1 MAGKILV
8 VGSLHLDVIVHS
20 SRLPKPDETLL
31 GDKVSYRFGGKG
43 GNQALA
49 AAKIDVQVFMAGRI
63 GTDNF
68 GKQIYDT
75 LSNQN
80 INLDGLKIVDEA
92 TGMSVA
98 LIGSDGIYSA
108 VVVSGVNQ
116 TIELSEIAVP
126 DDLTVLVLQNEIN
139 TDANF
144 EIIKKVPKS
153 TFVILNAAP
162 ALTPNKDFFERIDL
176 LIVNKLEAKMLLNEE
191 PSIFNNLDALRKLQN
206 LDPKEVIIT
215 LGAEGYTGIS
225 KNGEVFS
232 EPGIKV
238 DVLSTHGA
246 GDSFVGTLAAFIC
259 KGEPIN
265 IAAQYAQASSA
276 LHVKT
281 PIDQRE
287 KILQA
292 DIENMFSLNQ

>member
-8 VGSLHLDVIVHS
+8 LGSLHLDIIVNS

-80 INLDGLKIVDEA
+80 INLDGLKMVDEA

-116 TIELSEIAVP
+116 TIDLSEIAVP
-126 DDLTVLVLQNEIN
+126 DDLSVLVLQNEIN

-144 EIIKKVPKS
+144 DIVKNVPES
-153 TFVILNAAP
+153 TFVIFNAAP

-176 LIVNKLEAKMLLNEE
+176 LIVNQLEAKMLINEE
-191 PSIFNNLDALRKLQN
+191 HSIFNNLDALQKLQN
-206 LDPKEVIIT
+206 LGPKEVIIT
-215 LGAEGYTGIS
+215 LGADGYTGIS
-225 KNGEVFS
+225 KNGEIFS

-259 KGEPIN
+259 KGEPISV
-265 IAAQYAQASSA
+265 AAQYAQASSA

>member
-80 INLDGLKIVDEA
+80 INLDGLKMVDEA

-98 LIGSDGIYSA
+98 LIGYDGIYSA

-116 TIELSEIAVP
+116 TIDLSEIALP
-126 DDLTVLVLQNEIN
+126 DDLSVLVLQNEIN
-139 TDANF
+139 TNANF
-144 EIIKKVPKS
+144 DIVKKVPGS
-153 TFVILNAAP
+153 TFVIFNAAP

-176 LIVNKLEAKMLLNEE
+176 LIVNQLEAKMLINEE
-191 PSIFNNLDALRKLQN
+191 SSIFNNFDALQKLQN
-206 LDPKEVIIT
+206 LGPKEVIIT
-215 LGAEGYTGIS
+215 LGADGYTGIS
-225 KNGEVFS
+225 KNGEIFS

-259 KGEPIN
+259 KGEPISV
-265 IAAQYAQASSA
+265 AAQYAQASSA

-292 DIENMFSLNQ
+292 DIEYMFSLNQ

>member
-153 TFVILNAAP
+153 TFIILNAAP

-176 LIVNKLEAKMLLNEE
+176 LIVNQLEAKMLLNEE

-206 LDPKEVIIT
+206 LGPKEVIIT
-215 LGAEGYTGIS
+215 LGAEGYKGIS
-225 KNGEVFS
+225 KNGEIFS

>member
-31 GDKVSYRFGGKG
+31 GDNVSYRFGGKG
-43 GNQALA
+43 GNQAVA

-80 INLDGLKIVDEA
+80 INLDGLKMVDEA

-176 LIVNKLEAKMLLNEE
+176 LVVNQLEAKMLLNEE

-206 LDPKEVIIT
+206 LGPKEVIIT
-215 LGAEGYTGIS
+215 MGADGYTGIS
-225 KNGEVFS
+225 KNGEIFS

>member
-80 INLDGLKIVDEA
+80 INLDGLKMVDEA

-116 TIELSEIAVP
+116 TIDLSEIAVP
-126 DDLTVLVLQNEIN
+126 DDLSVLVLQNEIN

-144 EIIKKVPKS
+144 DIVKKVPES
-153 TFVILNAAP
+153 TFVIFNAAP

-176 LIVNKLEAKMLLNEE
+176 LIVNQLEAKMLINEE
-191 PSIFNNLDALRKLQN
+191 PSIFNNFDALQKLQN
-206 LDPKEVIIT
+206 LGPKEVIIT
-215 LGAEGYTGIS
+215 LGADGYTGIS
-225 KNGEVFS
+225 KNGEIFS

>member
-80 INLDGLKIVDEA
+80 INLDGLKMVDEA

-116 TIELSEIAVP
+116 TIDLSEIAVP

-176 LIVNKLEAKMLLNEE
+176 LIVNQLEAKMLLNEE
-191 PSIFNNLDALRKLQN
+191 PSIFNNFDALQKLQN
-206 LDPKEVIIT
+206 LGPKEVIIT

-225 KNGEVFS
+225 KNGEIFS

>member
-43 GNQALA
+43 GNQAVA

-80 INLDGLKIVDEA
+80 INLDGLKMVDEA

-108 VVVSGVNQ
+108 VVVSGANQ
-116 TIELSEIAVP
+116 TIDLSEIAVP

-153 TFVILNAAP
+153 TFIILNAAP

-176 LIVNKLEAKMLLNEE
+176 LVVNQLEAKMLLNEE
-191 PSIFNNLDALRKLQN
+191 PSIFKNLDALRKLQN
-206 LDPKEVIIT
+206 LGPKEVIIT
-215 LGAEGYTGIS
+215 MGADGYTGIS
-225 KNGEVFS
+225 KNGEIFS

>member
-75 LSNQN
+75 LLNQN

-98 LIGSDGIYSA
+98 VIGSDGIYCA
-108 VVVSGVNQ
+108 VVVSGANQ
-116 TIELSEIAVP
+116 TIDLSEIAVP

-176 LIVNKLEAKMLLNEE
+176 LIVNQLEAKMLLNEE
-191 PSIFNNLDALRKLQN
+191 PSIFNILDALRKLQN
-206 LDPKEVIIT
+206 LGPKEVIIT

-225 KNGEVFS
+225 KNGEIFS

-292 DIENMFSLNQ
+292 DIENMFFLNQ

>member
-126 DDLTVLVLQNEIN
+126 HDLTVLVLQNEIN

-176 LIVNKLEAKMLLNEE
+176 LIVNQLEAKMLLNEE

-206 LDPKEVIIT
+206 LGPKEVIIT
-215 LGAEGYTGIS
+215 LGAEGYAGIS
-225 KNGEVFS
+225 KNGEIFS

>member
-1 MAGKILV
+1 MSGKILV

-31 GDKVSYRFGGKG
+31 GDNVSYRFGGKG

-80 INLDGLKIVDEA
+80 INLDGLKMVDEA

-116 TIELSEIAVP
+116 TIDLSEIAVP
-126 DDLTVLVLQNEIN
+126 DDLSVLVLQNEIN

-144 EIIKKVPKS
+144 DIVKKVPES
-153 TFVILNAAP
+153 TFVIFNAAP

-176 LIVNKLEAKMLLNEE
+176 LIVNQLEAKMLMNEE
-191 PSIFNNLDALRKLQN
+191 PSIFKNFDALQKLQN
-206 LDPKEVIIT
+206 LGPKEVIIT
-215 LGAEGYTGIS
+215 LGADGYTGIS
-225 KNGEVFS
+225 KNGEIFS

-259 KGEPIN
+259 KGEPISV
-265 IAAQYAQASSA
+265 AAQYAQASSA

>member
-139 TDANF
+139 TEVHF
-144 EIIKKVPKS
+144 KIIKKVPKS

-176 LIVNKLEAKMLLNEE
+176 LIVNQLEAKMLLNEE

-206 LDPKEVIIT
+206 LGPKEVIIT

-225 KNGEVFS
+225 KNGEIFS

>member
-31 GDKVSYRFGGKG
+31 GDNVSYRFGGKG

-80 INLDGLKIVDEA
+80 INLDGLKMVDEA

-116 TIELSEIAVP
+116 TIDLSEIAVP

-176 LIVNKLEAKMLLNEE
+176 LIVNQLEAKMLLNEE
-191 PSIFNNLDALRKLQN
+191 PSIFNILDALRKLQN
-206 LDPKEVIIT
+206 LGPKEVIIT

-225 KNGEVFS
+225 KNGEIFS

>member
-1 MAGKILV
+1 MSGKILV

-80 INLDGLKIVDEA
+80 INLDGLKMVDEA

-116 TIELSEIAVP
+116 TIDLSEIAVP

-162 ALTPNKDFFERIDL
+162 ALTPNKGFFERIDL
-176 LIVNKLEAKMLLNEE
+176 LIVNQLEAKMLLNEE
-191 PSIFNNLDALRKLQN
+191 PSIFNKLDALRKLQN
-206 LDPKEVIIT
+206 LGPKEVIIT
-215 LGAEGYTGIS
+215 LGADGYTGIS
-225 KNGEVFS
+225 KNGEIFS

>member
-176 LIVNKLEAKMLLNEE
+176 LIVNQLEAKMLLNEE
-191 PSIFNNLDALRKLQN
+191 PSIFNILDALRKLQN
-206 LDPKEVIIT
+206 LGPKEVIIT

-225 KNGEVFS
+225 KNGEIFS

-259 KGEPIN
+259 KGEPISV
-265 IAAQYAQASSA
+265 AAQYAQASSA

>member
-80 INLDGLKIVDEA
+80 INLDGLKMVDEA

-162 ALTPNKDFFERIDL
+162 ALTPNKGFFERIDL
-176 LIVNKLEAKMLLNEE
+176 LIVNHLEAKMLLNEE

-206 LDPKEVIIT
+206 LGPKEVIIT
-215 LGAEGYTGIS
+215 LGADGYTGIS
-225 KNGEVFS
+225 KNGEIFS

>member
-43 GNQALA
+43 GNQAVA

-80 INLDGLKIVDEA
+80 INLDGLKMVDEA

-108 VVVSGVNQ
+108 VVVSGANQ
-116 TIELSEIAVP
+116 TIDLSEIAVP

-153 TFVILNAAP
+153 TFIILNAAP

-176 LIVNKLEAKMLLNEE
+176 LVVNQLEAKMLLNEE
-191 PSIFNNLDALRKLQN
+191 PNIFNNLDALRKLQN
-206 LDPKEVIIT
+206 LGPKEVIIT
-215 LGAEGYTGIS
+215 MGADGYTGIS
-225 KNGEVFS
+225 KNGEIFS

>member
-126 DDLTVLVLQNEIN
+126 HDLTVLVLQNEIN

-176 LIVNKLEAKMLLNEE
+176 LIVNQLEAKMLLNEE
-191 PSIFNNLDALRKLQN
+191 PSIFNILDALRKLQN
-206 LDPKEVIIT
+206 LGPKEVIIT

-225 KNGEVFS
+225 KNGEIFS

-292 DIENMFSLNQ
+292 DIENMFCLNQ

>member
-31 GDKVSYRFGGKG
+31 ADKVSYRFGGKG
-43 GNQALA
+43 GNQAVA

-80 INLDGLKIVDEA
+80 INLDGLKMVDEA

-108 VVVSGVNQ
+108 EVVSGVNQ
-116 TIELSEIAVP
+116 TIDLSEIAVP

-153 TFVILNAAP
+153 TVVILNAAP

-176 LIVNKLEAKMLLNEE
+176 LIVNQLEAKMLLNEE

-206 LDPKEVIIT
+206 LGPKEVIIT
-215 LGAEGYTGIS
+215 MGADGYTGIS
-225 KNGEVFS
+225 KNGEIFS
-232 EPGIKV
+232 KPGIKV

>member
-1 MAGKILV
+1 MSGKILV

-176 LIVNKLEAKMLLNEE
+176 LIVNQLEAKMLLNEE

-206 LDPKEVIIT
+206 LGPKEVIIT

-225 KNGEVFS
+225 KNGEIFS

-292 DIENMFSLNQ
+292 DIENMFCLNQ

>member
-126 DDLTVLVLQNEIN
+126 HDLTVLVLQNEIN

-176 LIVNKLEAKMLLNEE
+176 LIVNQLEAKMLLNEE
-191 PSIFNNLDALRKLQN
+191 PSIFNILDALRKLQN
-206 LDPKEVIIT
+206 LGPKEVIIT

-225 KNGEVFS
+225 KNGEIFS

-238 DVLSTHGA
+238 DVISTHGA

>member
-176 LIVNKLEAKMLLNEE
+176 LIVNQLEAKMLLNEE

-206 LDPKEVIIT
+206 LGPKEVIIT
-215 LGAEGYTGIS
+215 LGAEGHTGIS
-225 KNGEVFS
+225 KNGEIFS

>member
-80 INLDGLKIVDEA
+80 INLDGLKMVDEA

-116 TIELSEIAVP
+116 TIDLSEIAVP

-176 LIVNKLEAKMLLNEE
+176 LIVNQLEAKMLLNAE

-206 LDPKEVIIT
+206 LGPKEVIIT
-215 LGAEGYTGIS
+215 LGADGYTGIS
-225 KNGEVFS
+225 KNGEIFS

>member
-80 INLDGLKIVDEA
+80 INLDGLKMVDEA

-126 DDLTVLVLQNEIN
+126 HDLTVLVLQNEIN

-176 LIVNKLEAKMLLNEE
+176 LIVNQLEAKMLLNEE

-206 LDPKEVIIT
+206 LGPKEVIIT
-215 LGAEGYTGIS
+215 LGADGYTGIS
-225 KNGEVFS
+225 KNGEIFS

>member
-80 INLDGLKIVDEA
+80 INLDGLKMVDEA

-108 VVVSGVNQ
+108 VVVSGANQ
-116 TIELSEIAVP
+116 TIDLSEIAVP

-176 LIVNKLEAKMLLNEE
+176 LIVNQLEAKMLLNEE

-206 LDPKEVIIT
+206 LGPKEVIIT

-225 KNGEVFS
+225 KNGEIFS

>member
-1 MAGKILV
+1 MSGKILV

-31 GDKVSYRFGGKG
+31 GDNVSYRFGGKG

-80 INLDGLKIVDEA
+80 INLDGLKMVDEA

-98 LIGSDGIYSA
+98 LIGYDGIYTA

-116 TIELSEIAVP
+116 TIDLSEIAVP
-126 DDLTVLVLQNEIN
+126 DDLSVLVLQNEIN
-139 TDANF
+139 ADANF
-144 EIIKKVPKS
+144 EIVKKVPES
-153 TFVILNAAP
+153 TFVIFNAAP

-176 LIVNKLEAKMLLNEE
+176 LIVNQLEAKMLINEE
-191 PSIFNNLDALRKLQN
+191 PSIFNNFDALQKLQN
-206 LDPKEVIIT
+206 LGPKEVIIT
-215 LGAEGYTGIS
+215 LGADGYTGIS
-225 KNGEVFS
+225 KNEEIFS
-232 EPGIKV
+232 EPGIEV

-259 KGEPIN
+259 KGEPISV
-265 IAAQYAQASSA
+265 AAQYAQASSA

>member
-80 INLDGLKIVDEA
+80 INLDGLKMVDEA

-162 ALTPNKDFFERIDL
+162 ALPPNKDFFERIDL
-176 LIVNKLEAKMLLNEE
+176 LIVNQLEAKMLLNEE

-206 LDPKEVIIT
+206 LGPKEVIIT
-215 LGAEGYTGIS
+215 MGADGYTGIS
-225 KNGEVFS
+225 KNGEIFS

>member
-43 GNQALA
+43 GNQAVA

-80 INLDGLKIVDEA
+80 INLDGLKMVDEA

-108 VVVSGVNQ
+108 VVVSGANQ
-116 TIELSEIAVP
+116 TIDLSEIAVP

-153 TFVILNAAP
+153 TFIILNAAP

-176 LIVNKLEAKMLLNEE
+176 LVVNQLEAKMLLNEE
-191 PSIFNNLDALRKLQN
+191 PSIFNNLDALQKLQN
-206 LDPKEVIIT
+206 LGPKEVIIT
-215 LGAEGYTGIS
+215 LGADGYTGIS
-225 KNGEVFS
+225 KNGEIFS

>member
-80 INLDGLKIVDEA
+80 INLDGLKMVDEA

-116 TIELSEIAVP
+116 TIDLSEIAVP

-144 EIIKKVPKS
+144 EIVKTVPKS

-176 LIVNKLEAKMLLNEE
+176 LIVNQLEANMLLNEE

-206 LDPKEVIIT
+206 LGPKEVIIT
-215 LGAEGYTGIS
+215 MGADGYTGIS
-225 KNGEVFS
+225 KNGEIFS

-238 DVLSTHGA
+238 EVLSTHGA

>member
-43 GNQALA
+43 GNQAVA

-80 INLDGLKIVDEA
+80 INLDGLKMVDES

-108 VVVSGVNQ
+108 VVVSGANQ
-116 TIELSEIAVP
+116 TIDLSEIAVP

-153 TFVILNAAP
+153 TFIILNAAP

-176 LIVNKLEAKMLLNEE
+176 LVVNQLEAKMLLNEE
-191 PSIFNNLDALRKLQN
+191 PIIFNNLDALRKLQN
-206 LDPKEVIIT
+206 LGPKEVIIT
-215 LGAEGYTGIS
+215 MGADGYTGIS
-225 KNGEVFS
+225 KNGEIFS

>member
-31 GDKVSYRFGGKG
+31 GDNVSYRFGGKG
-43 GNQALA
+43 GNQAVA

-80 INLDGLKIVDEA
+80 INLDGLKMVDEA

-116 TIELSEIAVP
+116 TIDLSEIAVP

-153 TFVILNAAP
+153 TFIILNAAP

-176 LIVNKLEAKMLLNEE
+176 LVVNQLEAKMLLNEE
-191 PSIFNNLDALRKLQN
+191 PIKFNNLDALRKLQN
-206 LDPKEVIIT
+206 LGPKEVIIT
-215 LGAEGYTGIS
+215 MGADGYTGIS
-225 KNGEVFS
+225 KNGEIFS

>member
-43 GNQALA
+43 GNQAVA

-80 INLDGLKIVDEA
+80 INLDGLKMVDEA

-98 LIGSDGIYSA
+98 LIGSDGIYCA
-108 VVVSGVNQ
+108 VVVSGANQ
-116 TIELSEIAVP
+116 TIDLSEIAVP

-176 LIVNKLEAKMLLNEE
+176 LIVNQLEAKMLLNEE

-206 LDPKEVIIT
+206 LGPKEVIIT

-225 KNGEVFS
+225 KNGEIFS

>member
-80 INLDGLKIVDEA
+80 INLDGLKMVDEA

-126 DDLTVLVLQNEIN
+126 HDLTVLVLQNEIN

-176 LIVNKLEAKMLLNEE
+176 LIVNQLEAKMLLNEE

-206 LDPKEVIIT
+206 LGPKEVIIT

-225 KNGEVFS
+225 KNGEIFS

-292 DIENMFSLNQ
+292 DIENMFCLNQ

>member
-43 GNQALA
+43 GNQAVA

-108 VVVSGVNQ
+108 VVVSGANQ
-116 TIELSEIAVP
+116 TIDLSEIAVP

-153 TFVILNAAP
+153 TFIILNAAP

-176 LIVNKLEAKMLLNEE
+176 LIVNQLEAKMLLNEE

-206 LDPKEVIIT
+206 LGPKEVIIT

-225 KNGEVFS
+225 KNGEIFS

>member
-116 TIELSEIAVP
+116 TIDLSEIAVP

-162 ALTPNKDFFERIDL
+162 ALTPNKDFFDRMDI
-176 LIVNKLEAKMLLNEE
+176 LIVNQLEAKMLLNEE
-191 PSIFNNLDALRKLQN
+191 PSIFNNFDGLQKLQN
-206 LDPKEVIIT
+206 LGPKEVIIT
-215 LGAEGYTGIS
+215 LGADGYTGIS
-225 KNGEVFS
+225 KNGEIFS

-265 IAAQYAQASSA
+265 VAAQYAQASSA

>member
-8 VGSLHLDVIVHS
+8 VGSLHLDVIVNS
-20 SRLPKPDETLL
+20 SRLPQPHETLL

-68 GKQIYDT
+68 GKQINDT

-80 INLDGLKIVDEA
+80 INLDGLKMVDEA

-98 LIGSDGIYSA
+98 LIGYDGIYSA

-116 TIELSEIAVP
+116 TIDLSEIAVP
-126 DDLTVLVLQNEIN
+126 DDLSVLVLQNEIN

-144 EIIKKVPKS
+144 EIVKKVPES
-153 TFVILNAAP
+153 TFVIFNAAP

-176 LIVNKLEAKMLLNEE
+176 LIVNQLEAKMLINEE

-206 LDPKEVIIT
+206 LGPKEVIIT
-215 LGAEGYTGIS
+215 LGADGYTGIS
-225 KNGEVFS
+225 KNGEIFS

-259 KGEPIN
+259 KGEPISV
-265 IAAQYAQASSA
+265 AAQYAQASSA

-287 KILQA
+287 KILQT

>member
-80 INLDGLKIVDEA
+80 INLDGLKMVDEA

-98 LIGSDGIYSA
+98 LIGSDGIYCA
-108 VVVSGVNQ
+108 VVVSGANQ
-116 TIELSEIAVP
+116 TIDLSEIAVP

-153 TFVILNAAP
+153 TFIILNAAP

-176 LIVNKLEAKMLLNEE
+176 LIVNQLEAKMLLNEE

-206 LDPKEVIIT
+206 LGPKEVIIT

-225 KNGEVFS
+225 KNGEIFS

>member
-176 LIVNKLEAKMLLNEE
+176 LIVNQLEAKMLLNEE

-206 LDPKEVIIT
+206 LGPKEVIIT

-225 KNGEVFS
+225 KNGEIFS

-281 PIDQRE
+281 PIDLRE

>member
-31 GDKVSYRFGGKG
+31 GDNVSYRFGGKG

-80 INLDGLKIVDEA
+80 INLDGLKMVDEA

-176 LIVNKLEAKMLLNEE
+176 LIVNQLEAKMLLNEE

-206 LDPKEVIIT
+206 LGPKEVIIT

-225 KNGEVFS
+225 KNGEIFS